1 MRLLIGLFFQFLV
14 LCLFVRMILSWL
26 PLSPGNRFVRF
37 FFNIT
42 SPLIDPVARRLPRMS
57 IGMFDVGTTVAFIF
71 SWWAITILSAVITS
85 SIP

>member
-14 LCLFVRMILSWL
+14 LCLFVQMILSWL

-37 FFNIT
+37 FYNLT
-42 SPLIDPVARRLPRMS
+42 GPLIDPVARRLPRMS
-57 IGMFDVGTTVAFIF
+57 VGMFDVGRIIAFLF
-71 SWWAITILSAVITS
+71 SWWAITILSALITS